1 MENFIFYAVVIII
14 VQVSQNL
21 AKRLRM
27 YPEVRSEH
35 ENFDVS
41 YINKINIRIK
51 KMNKS
56 IGKINELIKS
66 CNLTC

>member
-14 VQVSQNL
+14 PQVSQNL

-27 YPEVRSEH
+27 YLEVRSEN
-35 ENFDVS
+35 ENVDVS

-56 IGKINELIKS
+56 IDK
-66 CNLTC
+66 

>member
-27 YPEVRSEH
+27 YPEVRSEN

-56 IGKINELIKS
+56 IDK
-66 CNLTC
+66 

>member
-1 MENFIFYAVVIII
+1 MENFIFYAAVIII

-27 YPEVRSEH
+27 YPEVRSEN

-56 IGKINELIKS
+56 IDK
-66 CNLTC
+66 